1 VVAEGDPTR
10 KKVEAKYLDSKGIP
24 VRL

>member
-1 VVAEGDPTR
+1 VVAEGDPTP
-10 KKVEAKYLDSKGIP
+10 KKVEAEYLDSKGIP